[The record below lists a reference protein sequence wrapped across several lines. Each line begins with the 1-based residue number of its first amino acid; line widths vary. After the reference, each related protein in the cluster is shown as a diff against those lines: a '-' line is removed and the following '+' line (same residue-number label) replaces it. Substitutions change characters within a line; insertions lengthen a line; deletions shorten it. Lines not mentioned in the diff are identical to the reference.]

1 MPETT
6 TESEAGREGSAG
18 ASEGSEQ
25 VHGVERRAAAHL
37 RAVQEITP
45 AVAHDLRAPINA
57 MVFNIEILKET
68 IASGKGLEPGGR
80 ERQLRYVG
88 VLRDELARLHR
99 GLEIFLAHTSPRED
113 RTEAVDLRD
122 PVRELAELLVAPA
135 RKQQVQVE
143 PQIATQPMM
152 LTVNRSLLRQALLQV
167 ALAVLAGI
175 PRGERLTVRL
185 ETQDDRPRLWI
196 GGPVAS
202 PTVAAPAKTA
212 GDGLE
217 SARQILAELGGELRA
232 VRESGGELGFEVKL

>member
-6 TESEAGREGSAG
+6 TQSEAGRDGGASASGEGSDR
-18 ASEGSEQ
+18 SDL
-25 VHGVERRAAAHL
+25 ERRAAHL

-88 VLRDELARLHR
+88 VLRDELARLHHS
-99 GLEIFLAHTSPRED
+99 LEIFLAHTSPRED
-113 RTEAVDLRD
+113 RTEPLDLRD

-143 PQIATQPMM
+143 PQLADQPLP

-167 ALAVLAGI
+167 ALAALAGI

-185 ETQDDRPRLWI
+185 EAVGDRPRLWI
-196 GGPVAS
+196 GGPAAPS
-202 PTVAAPAKTA
+202 PTATPAT
-212 GDGLE
+212 GGGLE
-217 SARQILAELGGELRA
+217 CARQILAELGGELRA
-232 VRESGGELGFEVKL
+232 VREPGGESGFEVKL

>member
-6 TESEAGREGSAG
+6 TETIPQQGRAPD
-18 ASEGSEQ
+18 ADA
-25 VHGVERRAAAHL
+25 RAAAHL

-99 GLEIFLAHTSPRED
+99 SLEIFLAHTSPRED
-113 RTEAVDLRD
+113 RTESFDLRD

-135 RKQQVQVE
+135 RKQQVTVE
-143 PQIATQPMM
+143 HQLAAQP
-152 LTVNRSLLRQALLQV
+152 LTVSVNRSQLRQALLQV
-167 ALAVLAGI
+167 AVAALAGI

-185 ETQDDRPRLWI
+185 EPQGDRARLWI
-196 GGPVAS
+196 GGP
-202 PTVAAPAKTA
+202 AAVQVPAVPAA
-212 GDGLE
+212 GNLD
-217 SARQILAELGGELRA
+217 SARQTLAELGGELRA
-232 VRESGGELGFEVKL
+232 VREAGGELGFEVRL